1 MKNIFKFIFSL
12 CVIMPNLALLGQIWN
27 GDIYLKSQAQ
37 VDSFPI
43 KYGNLKYINGGL
55 FVGNP
60 DTTSTSDVTSL
71 APLSTLTGV
80 EKISIFN
87 NGNLKNL
94 IGLNHIDTVFSY
106 IYIYRNRRIKNLE
119 GLSGL
124 YYFSDGGLNIRECD
138 SLETLD
144 GLGKIYR
151 ISDIYLTLNP
161 RLKSLHGTNHIKVMS
176 TLELTENNITS
187 TNGMDSLKWVYQLNI
202 FKNKGLQHL
211 SGFNQL
217 NYVSELNV
225 FENTDLVDFKN
236 FSTSDSITNYFFRIK
251 KNSKLKSLEG
261 LSSIKTIV
269 RAEIHENNELITL
282 SGLDNLHF
290 AGYIEIVKNDKIQ
303 EFAMPNLISL
313 DSVFGTL
320 LVQGNKSLKKII
332 GFQKLTDISQYAR
345 IIQNDSLE
353 LVDMPALKTI
363 GTLEIYENPRLKT
376 VSGFEN
382 LAIVNKDL
390 NIYLFR
396 YDSLG
401 NPYFIDSS
409 KVTGFKNLTLIKG
422 DSYINAMYIVNA
434 FDNLIENSGQIYY
447 QCKQLD
453 SYHKLNWAGGLQYLS
468 PEQYLDAFENLTS
481 VGGLYYWWNNAPIV
495 QNTPTK
501 LLNCEGYV
509 SVILKKSLES
519 SCPTLE
525 NLSFIKG
532 LLNISTG
539 QSEPISFN
547 IFPKL
552 TEIDGGI
559 SITDNKYLPYL
570 KGLEHLTKVKKGIE
584 ITNNDNLTDC
594 SALCYV
600 LKNAIITGPINISG
614 NPFPCDLQQHITMW
628 CDTTWV
634 RVEDAIEKTD
644 LKIYPNPASVNQ
656 ELTIELPENY
666 LFPAD
671 LTLFDIQG
679 QIISKKILTELIEN
693 INCDECVGG
702 LYFLE
707 IRDKN
712 GARIS
717 KKISIIH

>member
-1 MKNIFKFIFSL
+1 M
-12 CVIMPNLALLGQIWN
+12 
-27 GDIYLKSQAQ
+27 
-37 VDSFPI
+37 
-43 KYGNLKYINGGL
+43 
-55 FVGNP
+55 
-60 DTTSTSDVTSL
+60 
-71 APLSTLTGV
+71 
-80 EKISIFN
+80 
-87 NGNLKNL
+87 
-94 IGLNHIDTVFSY
+94 
-106 IYIYRNRRIKNLE
+106 
-119 GLSGL
+119 
-124 YYFSDGGLNIRECD
+124 
-138 SLETLD
+138 
-144 GLGKIYR
+144 
-151 ISDIYLTLNP
+151 
-161 RLKSLHGTNHIKVMS
+161 
-176 TLELTENNITS
+176 
-187 TNGMDSLKWVYQLNI
+187 
-202 FKNKGLQHL
+202 QHL

-225 FENTDLVDFKN
+225 FENPDLVDFKN

-290 AGYIEIVKNDKIQ
+290 AGNIEIVKNDKIQ

-401 NPYFIDSS
+401 NPYFIYSS

-422 DSYINAMYIVNA
+422 DSYINAMYIVGA
-434 FDNLIENSGQIYY
+434 FDNLIENTGQIYY
-447 QCKQLD
+447 QCKKLD
-453 SYHKLNWAGGLQYLS
+453 SYHKLNWAGGIQYLS
-468 PEQYLDAFENLTS
+468 PDEYLNAFENLTS
-481 VGGLYYWWNNAPIV
+481 VGGLYYWWNSSPLV

-501 LLNCEGYV
+501 LLKCEGYV
-509 SVILKKSLES
+509 GVILKKSLES
-519 SCPTLE
+519 NCPTLE

-532 LLNISTG
+532 QLNISTG

-600 LKNAIITGPINISG
+600 LKNATITGSINISG
-614 NPFPCDLQQHITMW
+614 NPFPCDLQKHITMW

-634 RVEDAIEKTD
+634 RVEDEIEKTD

-666 LFPAD
+666 PFPAD

-679 QIISKKILTELIEN
+679 RVISKKIITELIEN

-717 KKISIIH
+717 KKISIVH